1 MEPAG
6 QVRERDVLA
15 DYAGYLRQLVD
26 LSGIRRCASWSTR
39 ATAWG
44 A

>member
-1 MEPAG
+1 M
-6 QVRERDVLA
+6 RERDVLA

-26 LSGIRRCASWSTR
+26 LSGIRPLRVVVDAGNGM
-39 ATAWG
+39 G